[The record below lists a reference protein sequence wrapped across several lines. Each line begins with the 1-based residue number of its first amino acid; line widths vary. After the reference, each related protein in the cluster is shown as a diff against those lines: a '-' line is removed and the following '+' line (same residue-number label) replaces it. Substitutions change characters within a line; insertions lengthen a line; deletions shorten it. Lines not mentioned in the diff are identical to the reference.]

1 MTPHIEAKLGE
12 IAKTVIMP
20 GDPMRAKFI
29 AENFLTDYKL
39 VNKVRGIFAY
49 TGYYNNKQVTI
60 MASGMGMP
68 SMGIYCYELYKFYD
82 VENII
87 RIGTAGS
94 YTTDLN
100 LYDLLLVESAYSK
113 TSFGTVQDENAS
125 DTVYSSENL
134 NNMIKTKASEL
145 NQKIVCGKIHSTD
158 VFYNDNDNLEELTN
172 IGCLAAEMES
182 YALFFTANKLNKQAT
197 AILTISDNIV
207 TKEQTTS
214 NDRET
219 KLIDMIRLVLEAI

>member
-68 SMGIYCYELYKFYD
+68 SMGI
-82 VENII
+82 
-87 RIGTAGS
+87 
-94 YTTDLN
+94 
-100 LYDLLLVESAYSK
+100 
-113 TSFGTVQDENAS
+113 
-125 DTVYSSENL
+125 
-134 NNMIKTKASEL
+134 
-145 NQKIVCGKIHSTD
+145 
-158 VFYNDNDNLEELTN
+158 
-172 IGCLAAEMES
+172 
-182 YALFFTANKLNKQAT
+182 
-197 AILTISDNIV
+197 
-207 TKEQTTS
+207 
-214 NDRET
+214 
-219 KLIDMIRLVLEAI
+219 